1 METALILV
9 FAALLCAVAFYVQK
23 QIPFFTK
30 GGRIVIAR
38 AILLAVGVGFGLTAA
53 ANIGNFRS
61 RLLAFLIGFGLVH
74 VPAAIIL
81 FIKGKRGEGKS

>member
-1 METALILV
+1 LTLI
-9 FAALLCAVAFYVQK
+9 FAMLLSAVVFYVQK
-23 QIPFFTK
+23 QIPLFTK

-38 AILLAVGVGFGLTAA
+38 TILLAVGAGFGLTVAA
-53 ANIGNFRS
+53 SIGNFLP

-81 FIKGKRGEGKS
+81 FIKAKRGEGKS

>member
-1 METALILV
+1 METALTLISAV
-9 FAALLCAVAFYVQK
+9 LLCAVVFYVQK

-53 ANIGNFRS
+53 ANIGNFGP
-61 RLLAFLIGFGLVH
+61 RLPAFLIGFGLVH

-81 FIKGKRGEGKS
+81 FIKARRGEGKS